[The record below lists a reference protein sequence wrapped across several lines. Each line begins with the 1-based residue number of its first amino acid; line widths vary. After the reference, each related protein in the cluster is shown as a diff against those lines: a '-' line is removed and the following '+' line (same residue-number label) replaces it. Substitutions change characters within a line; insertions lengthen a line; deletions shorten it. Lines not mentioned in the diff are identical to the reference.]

1 MLKWNIKKQSKTLF
15 LTKADAVRKT
25 ITVFNIFFFLQNL
38 SSVLP
43 NWGQLNC
50 PSCCHMPSVATSHVM
65 SPLENS
71 IHIRD

>member
-1 MLKWNIKKQSKTLF
+1 MLKWNIKIKTLF
-15 LTKADAVRKT
+15 LTKTDAVRKT
-25 ITVFNIFFFLQNL
+25 ITVFNNFFSFLQNPYN
-38 SSVLP
+38 VLP